1 MRIAICSSVA
11 FAKEIMA
18 VKQKLEKLGHSVVT
32 PKNLEKFIDGSC
44 AVEDKWEKI
53 EEDVIRRYHD
63 LIKENDAILVL
74 N

>member
-32 PKNLEKFIDGSC
+32 PKNLEKFIDGWC
-44 AVEDKWEKI
+44 AV
-53 EEDVIRRYHD
+53 
-63 LIKENDAILVL
+63 
-74 N
+74 